1 MWKTTKR
8 NPKSLTHRKVHLDLG
23 LLQQTLPNRTG
34 ITNPTETSPAETFK
48 GVISKEGIPL
58 ETSLVETFKEETY
71 RERTPQG
78 STRDTHNKETT
89 MTLTTKETI
98 TQETA
103 IETNPHGMTIAKE
116 IIENNPPGEVKEEAT
131 H

>member
-8 NPKSLTHRKVHLDLG
+8 NPKSQTHRKVHLGLG
-23 LLQQTLPNRTG
+23 ILQQTLPNRTE

-48 GVISKEGIPL
+48 GVTSKEGIPL
-58 ETSLVETFKEETY
+58 ETSLVETFKEVTY
-71 RERTPQG
+71 KERTPQEN
-78 STRDTHNKETT
+78 TRGTHNRETT

-98 TQETA
+98 TQEKT
-103 IETNPHGMTIAKE
+103 IETNPHGMTTAKE
-116 IIENNPPGEVKEEAT
+116 IIENNPPGEAKEEAT